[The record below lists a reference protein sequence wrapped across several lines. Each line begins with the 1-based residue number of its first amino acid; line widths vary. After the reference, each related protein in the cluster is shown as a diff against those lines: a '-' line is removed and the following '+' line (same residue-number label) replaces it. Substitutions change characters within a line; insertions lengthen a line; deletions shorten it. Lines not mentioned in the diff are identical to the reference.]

1 MVVVSMASFVC
12 ILIWQRSRAIIKCL
26 DRRNLPLPA
35 SNNQRYQTLLVF
47 PTQNVLGDKFEKVVN
62 MPSGAELRGGHI
74 EEGLGDVAV
83 SCGGFGVAAA
93 ALRDAV
99 SDAPWFSGWL

>member
-1 MVVVSMASFVC
+1 M
-12 ILIWQRSRAIIKCL
+12 
-26 DRRNLPLPA
+26 
-35 SNNQRYQTLLVF
+35 F
-47 PTQNVLGDKFEKVVN
+47 PTQNVRGDKFEKVVN

-83 SCGGFGVAAA
+83 SWGGFGVAAA

-99 SDAPWFSGWL
+99 PNTSRFSGWL